1 MRGDDNSVLSGAN
14 ATFVQELFARYVQN
28 PASVDPSWQS
38 FFAELSDDQQA
49 ALQDIAGPS
58 WAKNGTQVIG
68 VADPEPA
75 KKPNGNGAAL
85 VAKSNGQAA
94 STGHFTDAELR
105 AAAIDSVRAL
115 MLIRAFRIR
124 GHLLADL
131 DPLGLTKPA
140 PHPELDPAT
149 YGFAEADWDRPIF
162 INGVLG
168 LEVATL
174 REIMAIV
181 KQTYC
186 GKIGVEFMHIGDPM
200 QKAWIQERI
209 EGIRNQTEFT
219 VKGKRAIFER
229 LVEAEGLEK
238 FLHVKFVA
246 TKRFGLDGGESLI
259 PAMEQILKRGGQLG
273 VKEVVVGMPHRGLA
287 MDDGG
292 VG

>member
-14 ATFVQELFARYVQN
+14 ATFVQELFARYAQN

-49 ALQDIAGPS
+49 ALKDIEGPS
-58 WAKNGTQVIG
+58 WARSTTRVIG

-75 KKPNGNGAAL
+75 KKPNGQALAA
-85 VAKSNGQAA
+85 KTNGQAA
-94 STGHFTDAELR
+94 TAGNFTAAELR

-115 MLIRAFRIR
+115 MLIRAYRIR
-124 GHLLADL
+124 GHLMADL
-131 DPLGLTKPA
+131 DPLGLTKQE

-149 YGFAEADWDRPIF
+149 YGFTEADWDRPIF
-162 INGVLG
+162 VNGVLG
-168 LEVATL
+168 IEVGTV
-174 REIMAIV
+174 REIMAIL

-219 VKGKRAIFER
+219 VKGKRDIFER
-229 LVEAEGLEK
+229 LV
-238 FLHVKFVA
+238 
-246 TKRFGLDGGESLI
+246 
-259 PAMEQILKRGGQLG
+259 
-273 VKEVVVGMPHRGLA
+273 
-287 MDDGG
+287 
-292 VG
+292 